1 MSAIAA
7 GVTEIFALSTRTMQW
22 CEPPASRPGS
32 APRTAPRSPLT
43 AAAAP
48 PLARRFAERG
58 FKNVPLEELP
68 ERRQKLYQPE
78 RNSKVYLKG
87 LEQGGRGVD
96 AEELFWAQDAGESYN

>member
-1 MSAIAA
+1 MRAA
-7 GVTEIFALSTRTMQW
+7 RLLFPFAKR
-22 CEPPASRPGS
+22 PAHGAPQPADGRPS
-32 APRTAPRSPLT
+32 
-43 AAAAP
+43 

>member
-1 MSAIAA
+1 M
-7 GVTEIFALSTRTMQW
+7 RTARLLFPFPKRPAHGT
-22 CEPPASRPGS
+22 PPADGHRVPSC
-32 APRTAPRSPLT
+32 
-43 AAAAP
+43 
-48 PLARRFAERG
+48 RFAERG

>member
-1 MSAIAA
+1 MVRA
-7 GVTEIFALSTRTMQW
+7 GRLAVL
-22 CEPPASRPGS
+22 G
-32 APRTAPRSPLT
+32 APRARR
-43 AAAAP
+43 AARRPPPP

>member
-1 MSAIAA
+1 M
-7 GVTEIFALSTRTMQW
+7 RTDRLLPFRKRPAHGA
-22 CEPPASRPGS
+22 PPADGRRPS
-32 APRTAPRSPLT
+32 
-43 AAAAP
+43 

>member
-1 MSAIAA
+1 MPWPA
-7 GVTEIFALSTRTMQW
+7 GACTALESTR
-22 CEPPASRPGS
+22 
-32 APRTAPRSPLT
+32 
-43 AAAAP
+43 AAAPHRHAPP

>member
-1 MSAIAA
+1 M
-7 GVTEIFALSTRTMQW
+7 VRTGRLPSW
-22 CEPPASRPGS
+22 ERPAHGAPPADGRRRRPS
-32 APRTAPRSPLT
+32 
-43 AAAAP
+43 